1 MNCWRCDGLMVAD
14 DLVDMEDGANLWLRG
29 VRCVIC
35 GEVLDR
41 RILGHRILQ
50 HPKLLRSIEMA
61 LRKPRKRREPV
72 KVGAR

>member
-14 DLVDMEDGANLWLRG
+14 DLVDMEDGANLWQRG

-41 RILGHRILQ
+41 RIPRRRIPQ
-50 HPKLLRSIEMA
+50 HPKLLHSIEMA
-61 LRKPRKRREPV
+61 IGKPRKRGEPI
-72 KVGAR
+72 KVAAR

>member
-41 RILGHRILQ
+41 TILGHRILQ
-50 HPKLLRSIEMA
+50 HPKLLHSIEMA
-61 LRKPRKRREPV
+61 MGKPRKRREPV

>member
-1 MNCWRCDGLMVAD
+1 MNCWRYDGLMVAD

-41 RILGHRILQ
+41 RILRRRILQ
-50 HPKLLRSIEMA
+50 HPKLLHSIEMA
-61 LRKPRKRREPV
+61 IGKPRKRREPI
-72 KVGAR
+72 KVAAR